1 MPIGAVAEEAGVSTS
16 ALRYYES
23 VGLLPAPKR
32 INGRRL
38 YDRSIFSYLATIRLA
53 QDSGFTVSEMKQL
66 LETCAAPSS
75 NGKNDKGSQ
84 GWKSIAQ
91 AKVEELERT
100 VARAE
105 AMKAL
110 LQQWLDCQCVSL
122 SDCELI
128 AARLERPT

>member
-1 MPIGAVAEEAGVSTS
+1 MLIGTVAEEGGVSTS

-23 VGLLPAPKR
+23 VGLIPPPQR
-32 INGRRL
+32 INGRRV

-75 NGKNDKGSQ
+75 NGMSNKVSQ
-84 GWKSIAQ
+84 GWKNIAQ

-100 VARAE
+100 IARAE
-105 AMKAL
+105 AMKVL
-110 LQQWLDCQCVSL
+110 LNQWLDCQCVSL

-128 AARLERPT
+128 ATRLERPT